1 MKDAI
6 RLAEH
11 FSKQRDEVFADSIE
25 KPLKT
30 ACSSWCRQSTCCKKN
45 VCMLS
50 LFIESTTEFKSIWV
64 IKLKHLFAEG
74 KGEIDE

>member
-1 MKDAI
+1 MEENYIAKSMKGAI

-30 ACSSWCRQSTCCKKN
+30 ACSS
-45 VCMLS
+45 
-50 LFIESTTEFKSIWV
+50 
-64 IKLKHLFAEG
+64 
-74 KGEIDE
+74 

>member
-11 FSKQRDEVFADSIE
+11 FSKQRDEGFADSIE

-30 ACSSWCRQSTCCKKN
+30 ACSSWCR
-45 VCMLS
+45 
-50 LFIESTTEFKSIWV
+50 
-64 IKLKHLFAEG
+64 
-74 KGEIDE
+74 

>member
-25 KPLKT
+25 KTSYNCLLILMQVINMLQKKCVHAFFIHRIYNRIQKHMSDQIKT
-30 ACSSWCRQSTCCKKN
+30 LIC
-45 VCMLS
+45 
-50 LFIESTTEFKSIWV
+50 
-64 IKLKHLFAEG
+64 
-74 KGEIDE
+74 